1 MTYHTLDSSFFYLRA
16 VHIQTCQGGSFDE
29 SKPFLSCAFPRLRP
43 IFLGR
48 SLQGGFLECGFSGHT
63 AAQMSHK
70 WGTLTWGLWS
80 PQSLVVTLT
89 GLLTLAPIQL
99 DERLPDVFWDY
110 LCSRHHH
117 KWNTPLAPVCT
128 MIQILLH
135 EKGLHNLKKA
145 HQQISLLV
153 PTQINSHLRI
163 VGMVISC

>member
-29 SKPFLSCAFPRLRP
+29 SKPSLSCAFPRLRP

-48 SLQGGFLECGFSGHT
+48 SLQGGFLECGFSGQT

-70 WGTLTWGLWS
+70 WGTLTWELWS

-99 DERLPDVFWDY
+99 GEWLPYVFWGH

-117 KWNTPLAPVCT
+117 KWNTSLAPACRMMST
-128 MIQILLH
+128 LSP
-135 EKGLHNLKKA
+135 EAGLHILKKLF
-145 HQQISLLV
+145 SKFRCKY
-153 PTQINSHLRI
+153 LRKSI
-163 VGMVISC
+163 HICQY